1 VSNYA
6 PTQPLAAHTWR
17 TRTYIVSGIAGI
29 ELLALIAVAI
39 VLLGRGWFEHERAN
53 RVAQTRAQQ
62 AAAAAKADAKPAR
75 PAPTHHSS
83 APAKPL
89 LTRARTTVLVL
100 NGNGRDGA
108 AGAEASVLRAH
119 RYSVTEVGNA
129 KRNDYAASIV
139 MYRPGYDREARRLSQ
154 DLKIPIVSP
163 LDGVRASQ
171 LHGARLL
178 LIIGK

>member
-1 VSNYA
+1 MSDYA
-6 PTQPLAAHTWR
+6 PIPDLATHTWR
-17 TRTYIVSGIAGI
+17 TRTYIVSGIAGL
-29 ELLALIAVAI
+29 ELVALIAIAV
-39 VLLGRGWFEHERAN
+39 VLLGRGWFEDQRAA
-53 RVAQTRAQQ
+53 RVAETRQQQ
-62 AAAAAKADAKPAR
+62 AAAAHEDAKPAR
-75 PAPTHHSS
+75 PAVTPHHA

-108 AGAEASVLRAH
+108 AGAEASVLRA
-119 RYSVTEVGNA
+119 YNYPVTAVGNA

-139 MYRPGYDREARRLSQ
+139 MYRSGYDREARRLAR
-154 DLKIPIVSP
+154 DLQIPIVSP
-163 LDGVRASQ
+163 LDGVQASQ

>member
-6 PTQPLAAHTWR
+6 PTHHLAAHTWR

-39 VLLGRGWFEHERAN
+39 VLLGRGWFEHERSA

-62 AAAAAKADAKPAR
+62 AAAVKAHAKPTK
-75 PAPTHHSS
+75 PAATPHHA
-83 APAKPL
+83 APARPL

-100 NGNGRDGA
+100 NGNGQDGA
-108 AGAEASVLRAH
+108 AGTEASVLRGH
-119 RYSVTEVGNA
+119 GYRVTEVGNA

-139 MYRPGYDREARRLSQ
+139 MYRPGYDREARRLARDVQ
-154 DLKIPIVSP
+154 IPIVSV
-163 LDGVRASQ
+163 LDGVLVSQ

-178 LIIGK
+178 VIIGK